1 MSISTVAI
9 LSPGEM
15 GAAVGAALH
24 KGGMKIITCFEGR
37 GAGTRER
44 AEAAGFRGVDTLD
57 ALLTEADIVFSILP
71 PEHATALAETVAE
84 AMRRSGNTR
93 PYCDCNAV
101 APDTARAI
109 GAIINAAGA
118 PYIDGGIVGS
128 PPGGPK
134 PTRVFVCG
142 PEAGVMD
149 AFDGMSIAI
158 RQCGPE
164 LGRASAIKMVY
175 AAITKGTS
183 ALHAAVL
190 LAAEKMGVT
199 DELYGELAY
208 SQGAVLKRMENMTPA
223 LPAVAE
229 RFAGEMREIAAT
241 LAAVGVP
248 SGFHDGAAELY
259 ELLDRSPL
267 SAERR
272 DTVDRDRTLRQ
283 TIEICAE
290 YVQLPDAAE

>member
-1 MSISTVAI
+1 MSIKTVAI

-24 KGGMKIITCFEGR
+24 QGGMDVVTCFEGR
-37 GAGTRER
+37 GADTRER
-44 AEAAGFRGVDTLD
+44 AGKAGFRGIDTLD
-57 ALLTEADIVFSILP
+57 ALLAEADIVFSILP
-71 PEHATALAETVAE
+71 PERAASLAETVAE
-84 AMRRSGNTR
+84 AMRQSGNIR

-109 GAIINAAGA
+109 GAIITAAGA

-134 PTRVFVCG
+134 PTRIFVCG

-149 AFDGMSIAI
+149 AFDGMGVAV
-158 RQCGPE
+158 RQCGAE

-190 LAAEKMGVT
+190 LAAEQMGVT
-199 DELYGELAY
+199 DELYEELAY

-241 LAAVGVP
+241 LGSVGVP
-248 SGFHDGAAELY
+248 SGFHEGAAELY

-290 YVQLPDAAE
+290 YIQLPDAAE

>member
-1 MSISTVAI
+1 MSIKTVAI

-37 GAGTRER
+37 GQATRDR
-44 AEAAGFRGVDTLD
+44 AEAAGFHGVDTLD
-57 ALLTEADIVFSILP
+57 ALLAEADIVFSILP
-71 PEHATALAETVAE
+71 PEHAPAMAKTVAE
-84 AMRRSGNTR
+84 AMQRSGNIR

-101 APDTARAI
+101 SPDTARAI
-109 GAIINAAGA
+109 GAIIEGAGA

-134 PTRVFVCG
+134 PTRIFVCG

-149 AFDGMSIAI
+149 AFDGMGVDI
-158 RQCGPE
+158 RQSGPE
-164 LGRASAIKMVY
+164 LGRASAIKMAY
-175 AAITKGTS
+175 AGITKGTS
-183 ALHAAVL
+183 ALHAAML
-190 LAAEKMGVT
+190 IAAEKMGVA
-199 DELYGELAY
+199 DELYAELGY
-208 SQGAVLKRMENMTPA
+208 SQGATLKRMENMTPA

-229 RFAGEMREIAAT
+229 RFAGEMREIAST
-241 LAAVGVP
+241 LASVGVT

-259 ELLDRSPL
+259 DLLDRSPL

-272 DTVDRDRTLRQ
+272 DTVDRDRTLQR

>member
-1 MSISTVAI
+1 MSIGTVAI

-24 KGGMKIITCFEGR
+24 RGGMEVITCIATR
-37 GAGTRER
+37 GEATRER
-44 AEAAGFRGVDTLD
+44 ARAAGFRAVGSLD
-57 ALLTEADIVFSILP
+57 ALLAEADIVFSILP
-71 PEHATALAETVAE
+71 PEHAGALAATVAD
-84 AMRRSGNTR
+84 AMRRTGATR

-101 APDTARAI
+101 APGTARAI
-109 GAIINAAGA
+109 GAVIEAAGA
-118 PYIDGGIVGS
+118 PFIDGGIVGN
-128 PPGGPK
+128 PPGGAK
-134 PTRVFVCG
+134 PTRIFVSG
-142 PEAGVMD
+142 PEAGVMG
-149 AFDGMSIAI
+149 AVDGMGVDI
-158 RQCGPE
+158 RQCGAE

-175 AAITKGTS
+175 AGITKGTS

-190 LAAEKMGVT
+190 IAAEKLGVA
-199 DELYGELAY
+199 DELYDELAY
-208 SQGAVLKRMENMTPA
+208 SQGALLKRMEIMTSA
-223 LPAVAE
+223 LPAVAG

-241 LAAVGVP
+241 LESVGVT

-259 ELLDRSPL
+259 ELLDRAPL

-272 DTVDRDRTLRQ
+272 DTVDPDRTLRQ